1 MNPSY
6 FLGVDVA
13 KRNVRFHLLDTQGQR
28 RGRGSIPTTAAGL
41 SSLLEQLTPLGGP
54 ATILIVMETTGLL
67 HIPWA
72 EALTARR
79 YPVLTVNALVAH
91 RVQPLANALRG
102 NKTDQ
107 LDAAGLA
114 ELGRR
119 HGAELARFRYQ
130 SEPPRFGLQRLLTV
144 RQQLRDQLTN
154 LRKAYGNLLD
164 GLFPELSTLLN
175 NKIHGRRI
183 RALLA
188 AAPTPAELRCRRLVE
203 LQRAF
208 GARTDAVLAAARDS
222 LGSAPLAAAA
232 APALQALLSAIAS
245 LETQLAALELSL
257 QAQTLHVVS
266 VAQLHLVRSVRGIG
280 AKTSIKVAAYLPT
293 RFWQREYWQSQPSRR
308 RAVAHLLAFMGAEP
322 RVLESGQWKGQD
334 RMSKRGCEPLRTAL
348 FQASF
353 CGQKCDPELAALY
366 AHHKAQGKAHKV
378 CISHLMRRQ
387 TQRLIGVLQSGQA
400 WSPSSPAKESTHAF
414 AD

>member
-6 FLGVDVA
+6 ILGVDVA
-13 KRNVRFHLLDTQGQR
+13 KRNVRYHLLDTQGQR
-28 RGRGSIPTTAAGL
+28 RGSGSSPTTAVGL
-41 SSLLEQLTPLGGP
+41 ASLLGQLTPLGAP
-54 ATILIVMETTGLL
+54 ATILLVMETTGLL

-72 EALTARR
+72 EAFTARG
-79 YPVLTVNALVAH
+79 YPVLTVNALIAH
-91 RVQPLANALRG
+91 RVQPLANALRA
-102 NKTDQ
+102 NKTDK

-119 HGAELARFRYQ
+119 HFAELARFRYQ
-130 SEPPRFGLQRLLTV
+130 SEPARFGLQRLLTV
-144 RQQLRDQLTN
+144 RQQLRAQLTN

-164 GLFPELSTLLN
+164 GLFPELSTLLKN
-175 NKIHGRRI
+175 MIHGRRV

-188 AAPTPAELRCRRLVE
+188 VAPTPAALRCHRLVE

-208 GARTDAVLAAARDS
+208 GAQTDAVLAAARDS
-222 LGSAPLAAAA
+222 LSSATLAAAS
-232 APALQALLSAIAS
+232 APALQALLTAIAN
-245 LETQLAALELSL
+245 LETQLAALDLSL
-257 QAQTLHVVS
+257 QAQTLQVVS
-266 VAQLHLVRSVRGIG
+266 ATQLHLVRSVRGIG
-280 AKTSIKVAAYLPT
+280 PQTGVKIAAYLPT

-322 RVLESGQWKGQD
+322 RVRESGQWKGQD

-353 CGQKCDPELAALY
+353 CGQKCDAELAALY
-366 AHHKAQGKAHKV
+366 AHHKAQGKPHKV

-387 TQRLIGVLQSGQA
+387 TQRLISVLQSGQI
-400 WSPSSPAKESTHAF
+400 WSPRTPEKESPHAL
-414 AD
+414 AA